1 MNNTNKVRNNFF
13 YPALKQ
19 LTGLKFAWMFRQ
31 LYKFILF
38 KFINPLL
45 PMPRNAGPIMGIFIC
60 TYSCNCNC
68 PMCDLQTRAADNP
81 AMGLEEAK
89 QVIDALISINSSGI
103 GISGGEPLSY
113 PYIFELLAY
122 SASKNIPVTINT
134 NGCFRNDRAREI
146 VEKLSRI
153 PLTNINISID
163 SVNAT
168 RFDKL
173 RGTIDG
179 LGIVLDFAQ
188 KLIEARK
195 RNRGSMKI
203 TAMCVVSRDNVDEIP
218 VIVKKIREAGFDSLG
233 FMPLHRKTAAGG
245 GHRLLCDDEIC
256 LQRFSE
262 VLAEIDDRSLIDNSA
277 GYLQT
282 FPAAFAG
289 KPFPYPCN
297 AGFTVV
303 FVDCGYNV
311 YYCASEFELG
321 KKIANFKTGNA
332 TLKQIWNSPLYAEKR
347 RKMSSCRYCYWNCH
361 AELNVL
367 FK

>member
-1 MNNTNKVRNNFF
+1 MNIINKVRNNFF

-19 LTGLKFAWMFRQ
+19 LTGLKFGWMFRQ

-45 PMPRNAGPIMGIFIC
+45 PAPCNAGPVMGIFIC
-60 TYSCNCNC
+60 TYSCNCSC
-68 PMCDLQTRAADNP
+68 AMCDLQTRAADNP

-89 QVIDALISINSSGI
+89 QMIDALISINCSGI
-103 GISGGEPLSY
+103 GISGGEPLTY
-113 PYIFELLAY
+113 PHIFELLAY
-122 SASKNIPVTINT
+122 SASKNIPVTLST
-134 NGCFRNDRAREI
+134 NGCFRSDRAREI
-146 VEKLSRI
+146 VEKLSCI
-153 PLTNINISID
+153 PLANINISID
-163 SVNAT
+163 SFNAT
-168 RFDKL
+168 QFDKL
-173 RGTIDG
+173 RGATGG
-179 LGIVLDFAQ
+179 LGIVLDFAK

-203 TAMCVVSRDNVDEIP
+203 TATCVVSSENVDEIP
-218 VIVKKIREAGFDSLG
+218 TIVKKTREAGFDSLG
-233 FMPLHRKTAAGG
+233 FMPLHRKTAAGEG
-245 GHRLLCDDEIC
+245 QRLLCDDEIC

-262 VLAEIDDRSLIDNSA
+262 VLAEIEDRSLIDNSA

-297 AGFTVV
+297 AGFTTI
-303 FVDCGYNV
+303 FVDCGHNV
-311 YYCASEFELG
+311 YYCASEFELD
-321 KKIANFKTGNA
+321 KKFANIRTGNA
-332 TLKQIWNSPLYAEKR
+332 TLKQIWNSPLYAER
-347 RKMSSCRYCYWNCH
+347 RRIMSSCRCCYWNCQ